1 MANQWQGQ
9 IYKNITTNTT
19 TLVKTGRG
27 FLHSIVVN
35 TTAAGSITV
44 YDGLDATGTKIA
56 TLKSSVAEGSYLYD
70 VQFGVGLTI
79 VTAASSDITATYL

>member
-9 IYKNITTNTT
+9 IYKNISTNTT

-35 TTAAGSITV
+35 TTAAGAITV